1 MSRICPAY
9 DVIVVGAGV
18 AGLWTAAELARR
30 HSGWTVAV
38 VEKYKTFGGRLM
50 SYSPAKMREKGLR
63 ADCESVPCSSPVHW
77 EAGAGRIHASHRR
90 VHALLKEHGLHTVP
104 IGSALG
110 YKATPDSA
118 VVENLFESV
127 GVKIFLAPLA
137 RLGPAVLGKHTL
149 QELLVKVYPKAKVDW
164 ILNHY
169 AYSSELRSMRADVAL
184 NSFLSNGSLGTHEGY
199 SVVAEGF
206 TELVQR
212 MIAALPAN
220 RVVVLGRHTLTD
232 VRPAEGGATDCVFQY
247 KELKTIVLRAR
258 RACVLALHSDA
269 LKAVAP
275 FQSWG
280 PLRHLKTEP
289 LLRIY
294 MIFPL
299 AKQPLAKQNEKEKG
313 PWFKGLGRVV
323 FPGGLRYMI
332 PIDESKGTI
341 MISYTDGAD
350 TKHYRKLVEK
360 YGDESRELAD
370 AVMSDVRRWW
380 PALHV
385 PSPTYTKAHLWSVG
399 CTYWQPLGK
408 KEAYVSADE
417 LMARTHRPYPRSL
430 PGVYVAGESY
440 SAQNQCWV
448 EGALETAEAV
458 VKMIG

>member
-1 MSRICPAY
+1 MSVSRICPAY
-9 DVIVVGAGV
+9 DAIVVGAGV
-18 AGLWTAAELARR
+18 AGLWTAGELARR
-30 HSGWTVAV
+30 HPGWTIAI

-50 SYSPAKMREKGLR
+50 SYAPKPSPKLAHELERAKGLR
-63 ADCESVPCSSPVHW
+63 AGCESIPCSSPVHW
-77 EAGAGRIHASHRR
+77 EAGAGRIHVSHRR
-90 VHALLKEHGLHTVP
+90 VHALLKEHGLHAVP
-104 IGSALG
+104 IGSDLG
-110 YKATPDSA
+110 YKESPEST

-127 GVKIFLAPLA
+127 GVKIFLAPLT

-149 QELLVKVYPKAKVDW
+149 QELLEKVYSKDKVEW
-164 ILNHY
+164 LRNHF
-169 AYSSELRSMRADVAL
+169 AYSSELTSMRADVAL
-184 NSFLSNGSLGTHEGY
+184 NSFLSAMGTNNGY

-206 TELVQR
+206 SELVQR
-212 MIAALPAN
+212 MIQALPTD

-232 VRPAEGGATDCVFQY
+232 VRPAERGATDCVFQY
-247 KELKTIVLRAR
+247 KDLKTIVLRAR

-294 MIFPL
+294 MIFPVG
-299 AKQPLAKQNEKEKG
+299 KSG

-323 FPGGLRYMI
+323 FSGGLCYMI

-350 TKHYRKLVEK
+350 TVHYRKLVEK

-370 AVMSDVRRWW
+370 AVMGDVRRWW
-380 PALHV
+380 PALKV
-385 PSPTYTKAHLWSVG
+385 PAPTYTKAHLWTVG
-399 CTYWQPLGK
+399 CTYWQPLGA

-440 SAQNQCWV
+440 SAGNQCWV
-448 EGALETAEAV
+448 EGALETAEVV
-458 VKMIG
+458 VKMIK

>member
-1 MSRICPAY
+1 
-9 DVIVVGAGV
+9 
-18 AGLWTAAELARR
+18 
-30 HSGWTVAV
+30 
-38 VEKYKTFGGRLM
+38 
-50 SYSPAKMREKGLR
+50 
-63 ADCESVPCSSPVHW
+63 
-77 EAGAGRIHASHRR
+77 
-90 VHALLKEHGLHTVP
+90 LKEHGLHAVP
-104 IGSALG
+104 IGSELG
-110 YKATPDSA
+110 YKASPESA

-127 GVKIFLAPLA
+127 GVKIFLAPLT
-137 RLGPAVLGKHTL
+137 RLGPSVLGRHTL
-149 QELLVKVYPKAKVDW
+149 QELLVKLYPKEKVDW

-184 NSFLSNGSLGTHEGY
+184 NSFLSAMGTHEGY

-206 TELVQR
+206 SELVQR
-212 MIAALPAN
+212 MIAALPAD

-232 VRPAEGGATDCVFQY
+232 VRPAEGGATDCVFEY

-258 RACVLALHSDA
+258 QACVLALHSDA

-280 PLRHLKTEP
+280 PLRHLKMEP

-299 AKQPLAKQNEKEKG
+299 GPTGTPGEKG

-323 FPGGLRYMI
+323 FSGGLRYMI

-360 YGDESRELAD
+360 YGDESRELTD
-370 AVMSDVRRWW
+370 AVLCDVRRWW
-380 PALHV
+380 PEIRV
-385 PSPTYTKAHLWSVG
+385 PSPTYTKAHLWAMG

-408 KEAYVSADE
+408 KEVYVSADE
-417 LMARTHRPYPRSL
+417 LMTRTHQPYPRSL
-430 PGVYVAGESY
+430 PGVYVAGESF
-440 SAQNQCWV
+440 SAGNQCWV

-458 VKMIG
+458 VKMIK

>member
-1 MSRICPAY
+1 MSVSRICPAY
-9 DVIVVGAGV
+9 DAIVVGAGV
-18 AGLWTAAELARR
+18 AGLWTAGELARR
-30 HSGWTVAV
+30 HPGWTIAV

-50 SYSPAKMREKGLR
+50 SYAPKPMRPKGLR
-63 ADCESVPCSSPVHW
+63 AGCESIPCSSPVHW

-90 VHALLKEHGLHTVP
+90 VHALLKEHGLHAVP

-110 YKATPDSA
+110 YKASPEST

-127 GVKIFLAPLA
+127 GTRIFLAPLT
-137 RLGPAVLGKHTL
+137 RLGPSVLGRHTL
-149 QELLVKVYPKAKVDW
+149 QELLEKVYSKDKVDW

-184 NSFLSNGSLGTHEGY
+184 NSFLGKGSLGTHEGY

-206 TELVQR
+206 SELVQR
-212 MIAALPAN
+212 MIAALPSD
-220 RVVVLGRHTLTD
+220 RVVILGRHTLTD
-232 VRPAEGGATDCVFQY
+232 VRPAERGATDCVFQY
-247 KELKTIVLRAR
+247 KDLKTIVLRAR

-280 PLRHLKTEP
+280 PLRHLKMEP

-294 MIFPL
+294 MIFDVN
-299 AKQPLAKQNEKEKG
+299 KGG

-323 FPGGLRYMI
+323 FPSDPRGRISGLRYMI

-341 MISYTDGAD
+341 MISYTDGTD
-350 TKHYRKLVEK
+350 TVHYRKLVEK

-370 AVMSDVRRWW
+370 AVMGDVRRWW
-380 PALHV
+380 PELRV
-385 PSPTYTKAHLWSVG
+385 PSPKYTKAHLWTMG
-399 CTYWQPLGK
+399 CTYWQPLGA

-440 SAQNQCWV
+440 SAGNQCWV